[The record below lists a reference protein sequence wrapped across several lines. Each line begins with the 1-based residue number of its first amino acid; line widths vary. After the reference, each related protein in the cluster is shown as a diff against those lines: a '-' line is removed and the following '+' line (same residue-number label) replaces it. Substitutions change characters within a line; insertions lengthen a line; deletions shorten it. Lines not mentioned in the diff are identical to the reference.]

1 MADFAP
7 FRSQDRREGHRN
19 GVSGLVPLRA
29 SYPRNC
35 KQHPLGYYWLG
46 PDAKPYFPISLPNNI
61 EDVSKVSPMQSCQQS
76 FSTFITAKP
85 QRTRRTADNQA
96 SHRFLPPRFLQRVI
110 LELKDLQQHDAAA
123 GELIQH
129 LNLGTLRGWLC
140 KCWQVLRAI
149 AVPEALSN

>member
-1 MADFAP
+1 MATI
-7 FRSQDRREGHRN
+7 
-19 GVSGLVPLRA
+19 
-29 SYPRNC
+29 
-35 KQHPLGYYWLG
+35 YWLG

-61 EDVSKVSPMQSCQQS
+61 EDVSKVSPMQRCQQS

-149 AVPEALSN
+149 AVPEALSNWRSKRKRSLDRGFQRFTKKRSWSS